1 MNSDQFFFAI
11 FGLDSVSSRLK
22 NKDLIQNEIFGGVA
36 CNEKVLAKCG
46 EFEELEV
53 QEFTNEA
60 DAFSD

>member
-1 MNSDQFFFAI
+1 MNVFI
-11 FGLDSVSSRLK
+11 LLLD
-22 NKDLIQNEIFGGVA
+22 KDFNSG
-36 CNEKVLAKCG
+36 NEKVLAKCG